1 MMKYHGGTG
10 GRQFRNSSL
19 DQPLPTIDTSNRHA
33 FISIYHGN
41 GDNTHN
47 LDGPA
52 PTITAAD
59 IHAAVFINR
68 DFSSATSSSINDPAG
83 SITTIPKLNLVH
95 TEYMVDSTQ
104 YRNVPTSI
112 DEPATTITA
121 NHKYPYLITLQW
133 GGQMRDVDRP
143 TPTLL
148 ATADK
153 TPVYL
158 VMTETGQKAIRI
170 FDDDI
175 EIVKKIKVFMA
186 LYGITNIK
194 MRMLRVDELLKIQ
207 GFPDDYLLMGSQ
219 TDQKKFIGNSV
230 VPNVVK
236 AWALAMGN
244 DLVKTNAA

>member
-1 MMKYHGGTG
+1 
-10 GRQFRNSSL
+10 
-19 DQPLPTIDTSNRHA
+19 
-33 FISIYHGN
+33 
-41 GDNTHN
+41 
-47 LDGPA
+47 
-52 PTITAAD
+52 
-59 IHAAVFINR
+59 
-68 DFSSATSSSINDPAG
+68 
-83 SITTIPKLNLVH
+83 
-95 TEYMVDSTQ
+95 MVDSTQ

-143 TPTLL
+143 APTLL

>member
-1 MMKYHGGTG
+1 
-10 GRQFRNSSL
+10 
-19 DQPLPTIDTSNRHA
+19 
-33 FISIYHGN
+33 
-41 GDNTHN
+41 
-47 LDGPA
+47 
-52 PTITAAD
+52 
-59 IHAAVFINR
+59 
-68 DFSSATSSSINDPAG
+68 
-83 SITTIPKLNLVH
+83 
-95 TEYMVDSTQ
+95 
-104 YRNVPTSI
+104 
-112 DEPATTITA
+112 
-121 NHKYPYLITLQW
+121 
-133 GGQMRDVDRP
+133 MRDVDRP
-143 TPTLL
+143 APTLL

-207 GFPDDYLLMGSQ
+207 GFPDDYMLMGSQ
-219 TDQKKFIGNSV
+219 TNQKKFIGNSV

-236 AWALAMGN
+236 AWALAMGS